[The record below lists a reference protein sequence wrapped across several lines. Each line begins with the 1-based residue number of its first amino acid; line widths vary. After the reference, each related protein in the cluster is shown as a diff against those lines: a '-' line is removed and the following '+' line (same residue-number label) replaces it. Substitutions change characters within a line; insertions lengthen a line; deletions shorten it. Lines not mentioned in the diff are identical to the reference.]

1 MNADVVH
8 PGAGPDLRPRT
19 ADGWT
24 SGVAMA
30 FGVHLILVA
39 ALAFGVHWK
48 MSNPEAVEAEV
59 WSDIPRAAV
68 PEAQEPPPPPP
79 QVEQPVEKPPE
90 TPPEPVKAAEPEPPP
105 PQPIPDVVVS
115 RTPPKKEPKKR
126 KHREP
131 VEVFETEPPKP
142 VKKPEKV
149 PPKKPVELKPEPQ
162 PAPKPEP
169 KKVPEAKPVVS
180 KATSAD
186 SSAKAAAEREALRKA
201 KLQEMMS
208 ELGSLGTPS
217 RSAGPSAAYGGRIK
231 ARIKPNIVFTDNV
244 SGNPLA
250 VVEVRCGPDGRILST
265 KFIERSGVASWDEAV
280 MRALDRTEVLPAD
293 ESGRVPPVM
302 QLEFRPKDF

>member
-1 MNADVVH
+1 MNAHIVH

-30 FGVHLILVA
+30 FGVHLMLVA

-48 MSNPEAVEAEV
+48 MSPPEVVEAEV

-68 PEAQEPPPPPP
+68 PEAAAPPPP
-79 QVEQPVEKPPE
+79 QVVQPAEKPPE
-90 TPPEPVKAAEPEPPP
+90 PQPEPVKVAEPEPPP

-142 VKKPEKV
+142 VKKTEKL
-149 PPKKPVELKPEPQ
+149 PPKKPVETKPE
-162 PAPKPEP
+162 PKPEP
-169 KKVPEAKPVVS
+169 KPVTS

-186 SSAKAAAEREALRKA
+186 SSAKAAAEREAIRKA

-231 ARIKPNIVFTDNV
+231 SRIKPNIVFTDNV

-265 KFIERSGVASWDEAV
+265 KFIERSGLASWDEAV
-280 MRALDRTEVLPAD
+280 TRALERTEVLPAD
-293 ESGRVPPVM
+293 ETGRVPPVM

>member
-8 PGAGPDLRPRT
+8 PGTGPDLRPRT
-19 ADGWT
+19 SDGWT

-48 MSNPEAVEAEV
+48 MTNPEAVEAEV

-68 PEAQEPPPPPP
+68 PEAAEPPPPPP

-90 TPPEPVKAAEPEPPP
+90 TPPEPVKAAEPETPP

-115 RTPPKKEPKKR
+115 RTAPKKEPKKR

-142 VKKPEKV
+142 VKQPEKL
-149 PPKKPVELKPEPQ
+149 PPKKPVE
-162 PAPKPEP
+162 PKPEP
-169 KKVPEAKPVVS
+169 KVVPKVEPKPEAKPVSS

-186 SSAKAAAEREALRKA
+186 SSAKAAAEREAIRKA
-201 KLQEMMS
+201 KLQDMMS

-231 ARIKPNIVFTDNV
+231 ARIKPNIVFMDNV

-250 VVEVRCGPDGRILST
+250 MVEVRCGPDGRILST
-265 KFIERSGVASWDEAV
+265 KFIERSGLASWDDAV
-280 MRALDRTEVLPAD
+280 MRALERTEVLPAD

>member
-8 PGAGPDLRPRT
+8 PGSGPDLRPRT
-19 ADGWT
+19 SDGWT

-48 MSNPEAVEAEV
+48 MTNPEAVEAEV

-68 PEAQEPPPPPP
+68 PEAVVQPPPPA
-79 QVEQPVEKPPE
+79 VEPPVEKPPE

-149 PPKKPVELKPEPQ
+149 PPKKPVEV
-162 PAPKPEP
+162 KPEP
-169 KKVPEAKPVVS
+169 KKVPEAKPVTS
-180 KATSAD
+180 KATGVD
-186 SSAKAAAEREALRKA
+186 SSAKAAAEREAIRKA
-201 KLQEMMS
+201 KLQDMMS

-231 ARIKPNIVFTDNV
+231 ARIKPNIVFTENV

-265 KFIERSGVASWDEAV
+265 KFIERSGLASWDDAV
-280 MRALDRTEVLPAD
+280 MRALERTEMLPPD

>member
-1 MNADVVH
+1 MNAHIVH

-30 FGVHLILVA
+30 VGVHLMLVA

-48 MSNPEAVEAEV
+48 MSPPEVVEAEV

-68 PEAQEPPPPPP
+68 PEAAEPPPP
-79 QVEQPVEKPPE
+79 QVVQPAEKPPE

-105 PQPIPDVVVS
+105 PQPIPDVVVD

-126 KHREP
+126 KPKEP

-142 VKKPEKV
+142 VKKPEKL
-149 PPKKPVELKPEPQ
+149 PPKKPVETK

-169 KKVPEAKPVVS
+169 KPVTSKVS
-180 KATSAD
+180 SAE
-186 SSAKAAAEREALRKA
+186 SSAKAAAEREAIRKA

-265 KFIERSGVASWDEAV
+265 KFIERSGLASWDEAV
-280 MRALDRTEVLPAD
+280 MRALERTEVLPAD
-293 ESGRVPPVM
+293 ETGRVPPVM

>member
-8 PGAGPDLRPRT
+8 PGDGPDLRPRT

-30 FGVHLILVA
+30 LGVHLMLVA

-48 MSNPEAVEAEV
+48 MTNPETVEAEV

-68 PEAQEPPPPPP
+68 PEAVEPPPPPP

-142 VKKPEKV
+142 VKKPEKE
-149 PPKKPVELKPEPQ
+149 PPKKPVEAK

-169 KKVPEAKPVVS
+169 KKVPEAKPVTS

>member
-19 ADGWT
+19 SDGWT

-48 MSNPEAVEAEV
+48 MTNPEAVEAEV

-68 PEAQEPPPPPP
+68 PEAAEPPPPPP

-142 VKKPEKV
+142 VKQPEKL
-149 PPKKPVELKPEPQ
+149 PPKKPVE
-162 PAPKPEP
+162 PKPEP
-169 KKVPEAKPVVS
+169 KVVPKVEPKPEAKPVSS

-186 SSAKAAAEREALRKA
+186 SSAKAAAEREAIRKA
-201 KLQEMMS
+201 KLQDMMS

-244 SGNPLA
+244 SGNPLHVGQA
-250 VVEVRCGPDGRILST
+250 GEGVHDPPHGAEQADVR
-265 KFIERSGVASWDEAV
+265 
-280 MRALDRTEVLPAD
+280 
-293 ESGRVPPVM
+293 
-302 QLEFRPKDF
+302 

>member
-19 ADGWT
+19 SDGWT

-48 MSNPEAVEAEV
+48 MSNPEPVEAEV

-68 PEAQEPPPPPP
+68 PEAVVAPRPP
-79 QVEQPVEKPPE
+79 VEQPVEKPPE
-90 TPPEPVKAAEPEPPP
+90 TQPEPVKAAEPEPPP

-126 KHREP
+126 KHKEP

-142 VKKPEKV
+142 VKKPEKA
-149 PPKKPVELKPEPQ
+149 PPKKPVEIK
-162 PAPKPEP
+162 
-169 KKVPEAKPVVS
+169 PEAKPKPVTS
-180 KATSAD
+180 KATSTD
-186 SSAKAAAEREALRKA
+186 SSAKAAAEREAIRRA
-201 KLQEMMS
+201 KLQDMMS

-231 ARIKPNIVFTDNV
+231 ARIKPNIVFTEQV

-250 VVEVRCGPDGRILST
+250 KVEVRCAPDGRIIARKLTSS
-265 KFIERSGVASWDEAV
+265 SGVAAWDEAV
-280 MRALDRTEVLPAD
+280 LRAVDRTEVLPAD
-293 ESGRVPPVM
+293 ERGKVPPVLL
-302 QLEFRPKDF
+302 LEFRPNDF

>member
-1 MNADVVH
+1 
-8 PGAGPDLRPRT
+8 
-19 ADGWT
+19 
-24 SGVAMA
+24 MA

-48 MSNPEAVEAEV
+48 MTNPEAVEAEV

-68 PEAQEPPPPPP
+68 PEAAEPPPPPP

-142 VKKPEKV
+142 VKQPEKL
-149 PPKKPVELKPEPQ
+149 PPKKPVE
-162 PAPKPEP
+162 PKPEP
-169 KKVPEAKPVVS
+169 KPVTS

-186 SSAKAAAEREALRKA
+186 SSAKAAAEREAIRKA
-201 KLQEMMS
+201 KLQDMMS
-208 ELGSLGTPS
+208 ELGSLGTS
-217 RSAGPSAAYGGRIK
+217 SQSSGADANYAGRVRERIK
-231 ARIKPNIVFTDNV
+231 RYLNYAGDRSSIPDV
-244 SGNPLA
+244 
-250 VVEVRCGPDGRILST
+250 VVELRCTPDGRIISRRFTT
-265 KFIERSGVASWDEAV
+265 KSGVPLWDEAV
-280 MRALDRTEVLPAD
+280 LRAIDNAAVLPNN
-293 ESGRVPPVM
+293 ENGRVPASIELV
-302 QLEFRPKDF
+302 FKAKDL